1 MKRSHV
7 IALGAAA
14 LASGSLRAAAQAPVH
29 LRVGASTDEDYAEAF
44 YANDLGY
51 FKDAG
56 FNPEILTLVNGG
68 AVMAGLLGGAI
79 DVGMNNLASIS
90 AAHARGLPIV
100 VLAPC
105 ALYSSA
111 VLTQAI
117 LVAPESPIRTAH
129 DLSGKKVGLTTLGSL
144 LHLGIKAWIDKN
156 GGDSA
161 SVQYVE
167 IPLPEMILAVRRG
180 RVDAVGLTEPWISQG
195 AGQTRVLGAPFAAIG
210 EQFLITAW
218 ITTRTWL
225 QANADAAKRF
235 TPMIQRTATWVN
247 ANPKRSA
254 AILAKY
260 LHIPVDTVEHMH
272 RTQMAT
278 NLTASLIQPV
288 IDAAAHYK
296 LVAQSFPASE
306 LIAAT

>member
-1 MKRSHV
+1 MKRSHAL
-7 IALGAAA
+7 ALGAAA
-14 LASGSLRAAAQAPVH
+14 FASGPLRAVAQAPVH
-29 LRVGASTDEDYAEAF
+29 LRVGASTDEDYAEPF

-56 FNPEILTLVNGG
+56 FDPEILTLVNGG

-79 DVGMNNLASIS
+79 DVGMNNLASVS

-100 VLAPC
+100 ILAPG
-105 ALYSSA
+105 ALYSSG

-117 LVAPESPIRTAH
+117 LVAPDSPIRTAK
-129 DLSGKKVGLTTLGSL
+129 DLTGKKLGLTTLGSL

-167 IPLPEMILAVRRG
+167 IPLPEMILAVRRS
-180 RVDAVGLTEPWISQG
+180 RVDAVGLTEPWISQA
-195 AGQTRVLGAPFAAIG
+195 AGQTRLLGAPFAAIG
-210 EQFLITAW
+210 DQFLITAW

-225 QANADAAKRF
+225 QANPSAAQRF
-235 TPMIQRTATWVN
+235 AAMVQRTATWVN

-254 AILAKY
+254 AILSKY
-260 LHIPVDTVEHMH
+260 LHIPLETVDRMN
-272 RTQMAT
+272 RTRMAT
-278 NLTASLIQPV
+278 SLNASLIQPV
-288 IDAAAHYK
+288 IDAAARYK
-296 LVAQSFPASE
+296 LVAQTFPASE
-306 LIAAT
+306 LISPA